1 MAILAFQASWNNAEI
16 STYYVNNDMM
26 RTFAFYLSSMIVG
39 MGNNV
44 AGRGILAAATLVM
57 FIPNLLIF
65 IFMQNKVLNTMAHS
79 GIK

>member
-1 MAILAFQASWNNAEI
+1 MCIRDS
-16 STYYVNNDMM
+16 
-26 RTFAFYLSSMIVG
+26 
-39 MGNNV
+39 
-44 AGRGILAAATLVM
+44 VM